1 MELNFTKSEV
11 PTDFELNV
19 RVSKYEQP
27 IKDFLKSDDAAQSMD
42 CETESA
48 ARTIYKG
55 FKGLLSKEG
64 CPYAAQADVKR
75 RGTVVYLV
83 KE

>member
-42 CETESA
+42 CG
-48 ARTIYKG
+48 TIYKG

-64 CPYAAQADVKR
+64 CPYADQVDVKR